1 MSATVRDNAERSRYE
16 IVVDG
21 QVAGFAEYRLARDR
35 ITFTHT
41 EVADEYS
48 GQGLAK
54 QLVSELLAD
63 AERRSLAV
71 VPLCP
76 YVRAFISRHADEYLH
91 LVPENVRQRLGL
103 AHHGARSQVEPTS
116 TGAEGARLGLPSG
129 IRACLFDLD
138 GVLTQTAAVHRAAWK
153 ETFDPIL
160 AAAGQGPFTEEDY
173 LTYVDGKRR
182 LDGVRDFLASR
193 GLAPAEGGPDDP
205 PQRDTIHGI
214 GNRKNGSV
222 LKRLAEDGVETY
234 SDAVTYL
241 HKARAAGLPIAVVT
255 ASANAEAVLKA
266 AGLSQFVDTRIDGVV
281 AARDGLEGKPAPDTF
296 LAGATAVGVEPRH
309 AVVFE
314 DAISGVAAGRA
325 GGFGFVVGV
334 DRAGQA
340 EALREHGADVVVTDL
355 TQLMEDR

>member
-16 IVVDG
+16 VVVDG
-21 QVAGFAEYRLARDR
+21 QVAGFAEYHLGRDR

-41 EVADEYS
+41 EVSDEYS
-48 GQGLAK
+48 GQGLAG
-54 QLVSELLAD
+54 QLVGELLTD

-76 YVRAFISRHADEYLH
+76 YVRAYISRHAEQYLH
-91 LVPENVRQRLGL
+91 LVPENVR
-103 AHHGARSQVEPTS
+103 E
-116 TGAEGARLGLPSG
+116 RLGLPHDGPPPDDGEPVPAMGRRLGLPTG

-138 GVLTQTAAVHRAAWK
+138 GVLTRTAAVHRAAWK

-160 AAAGQGPFTEEDY
+160 AAAGQAPFTEDDY
-173 LTYVDGKRR
+173 LTHVDGKRR

-193 GLAPAEGGPDDP
+193 GLAPAEGSPDDS

-214 GNRKNGSV
+214 GSRKNESV
-222 LKRLAEDGVETY
+222 LKRLARDGVETY
-234 SDAVTYL
+234 SDAVAYL
-241 HKARAAGLPIAVVT
+241 HEARAAGLPVAVVT
-255 ASANAEAVLKA
+255 ASANAEAVLRA
-266 AGLSQFVDTRIDGVV
+266 AGLIEFVDVRIDGVV
-281 AARDGLEGKPAPDTF
+281 AGREGLAGKPAPDTF
-296 LAGATAVGVEPRH
+296 LAGAKALGVEPGH

-314 DAISGVAAGRA
+314 DAISGVAAGRD

-334 DRAGQA
+334 DRVGQA
-340 EALREHGADVVVTDL
+340 EALRQHGADVVVTDL